1 MTLEVR
7 PAPHGAA
14 DISAAEASLIDDWL
28 GLARYLAEAVD
39 GGDETVD
46 AARAELAAAAT
57 GALER
62 HALDR
67 AADAAAQRWGG
78 DALTTALLQWATV
91 DANRS
96 AAAA

>member
-7 PAPHGAA
+7 PAPHGAS
-14 DISAAEASLIDDWL
+14 DISAGEAALIDDWL
-28 GLARYLAEAVD
+28 GLARYLADAVA

-57 GALER
+57 GILER
-62 HALDR
+62 HTLDL
-67 AADAAAQRWGG
+67 AADAAAQRWGD
-78 DALTTALLQWATV
+78 DALTTALLQWATA